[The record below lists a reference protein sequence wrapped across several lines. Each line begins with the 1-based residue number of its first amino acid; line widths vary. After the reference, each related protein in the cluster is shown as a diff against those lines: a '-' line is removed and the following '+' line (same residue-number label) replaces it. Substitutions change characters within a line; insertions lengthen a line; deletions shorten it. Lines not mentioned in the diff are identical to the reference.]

1 MLLRKNPGNFFFF
14 GSPVRNLIIRP
25 TRQFFLSFKMMR
37 WSHSIIFWIDQFD
50 LWLIDLNQATNKL
63 RKRKTNLKWWELN
76 LLFDFILFRDS
87 QINQNKL
94 KAKNLIQLKW
104 IFGDQK
110 KFLLFFM
117 QDSFHTHTY
126 ITHIPIPNIYWV
138 DDDDDT
144 TTTPKK

>member
-1 MLLRKNPGNFFFF
+1 MRAEF
-14 GSPVRNLIIRP
+14 II
-25 TRQFFLSFKMMR
+25 
-37 WSHSIIFWIDQFD
+37 
-50 LWLIDLNQATNKL
+50 
-63 RKRKTNLKWWELN
+63 
-76 LLFDFILFRDS
+76 ILFYLDS

-110 KFLLFFM
+110 KFLLFFI

-138 DDDDDT
+138 DDDDT